1 MAEDKS
7 QQNESSEEID
17 EVDEAVADATS
28 DTLNTNT
35 EAEADPQFT
44 EGQGDATNS

>member
-7 QQNESSEEID
+7 QSNQSDAQEEL
-17 EVDEAVADATS
+17 DEAIADASS
-28 DTLNTNT
+28 DTVKVNT

-44 EGQGDATNS
+44 EGQGSAADS

>member
-7 QQNESSEEID
+7 QPNESSDTQD
-17 EVDEAVADATS
+17 ELDEAIADASS
-28 DTLNTNT
+28 DTLKTNT

-44 EGQGDATNS
+44 EGQGSAADS